1 MIWKKPTVN
10 EITPEAYD
18 EVSNLKHIEQCGRIC
33 YDSLNKMTEWSY
45 GDFYQTIVP
54 KAKYNPEECCDFH
67 LSVLE
72 HATIYLHIK
81 PSTEKELWLVDF
93 FIHNPYSKVN
103 ENAPMG
109 GGIRRTEHTYN
120 QDGPYPGVDYYITAN
135 WRVLF
140 ENEAKM
146 LKALG
151 LEDSIFDFTQSYRTL
166 TPDSCYAIRRTFVVE
181 TGIDITREFNRHR
194 CLSISESSTRWIDPT
209 LPNHGGHVPFND
221 FETGDHTPL
230 FMDAYKSAEENY
242 KRLRQIGLRP
252 QIARK
257 VLPLGT
263 GSTVVYTAFE
273 EDWNK
278 VLRLR
283 SKKAGAKGV
292 HPDAILIADMI
303 YDYLNA

>member
-45 GDFYQTIVP
+45 GDFYQMIVP
-54 KAKYNPEECCDFH
+54 KTKYNPDESCDFH

-81 PSTEKELWLVDF
+81 PRAEKELWLIDF

-109 GGIRRTEHTYN
+109 GGIRRTEHAYN
-120 QDGPYPGVDYYITAN
+120 MDGPYMGTDYYITTN

-146 LKALG
+146 VKAMG
-151 LEDSIFDFTQSYRTL
+151 LEDSIFDFIYPYRTI
-166 TPDSCYAIRRTFVVE
+166 TPDNCYATRRTFVVE

-209 LPNHGGHVPFND
+209 LPNHGGQVPFND
-221 FETGDHTPL
+221 FKTEDHTWL
-230 FMDAYKSAEENY
+230 FVDAYKGAEENY
-242 KRLRQIGLRP
+242 KVIRRVGFKP

-278 VLRLR
+278 VMRLR

-292 HPDAILIADMI
+292 HPDAIIIADMI
-303 YDYLNA
+303 YDHLNA

>member
-1 MIWKKPTVN
+1 MILVKPAVN
-10 EITPEAYD
+10 EITPDVYD
-18 EVSNLKHIEQCGRIC
+18 GVSNLKHIEYCGRIC
-33 YDSLNKMTEWSY
+33 YDSLDKQTEDSY
-45 GDFYQTIVP
+45 EKFYHTIVP
-54 KAKYNPEECCDFH
+54 KTKYNPDESCDFH

-81 PSTEKELWLVDF
+81 PRAEKELWLIDF

-103 ENAPMG
+103 EDTPN
-109 GGIRRTEHTYN
+109 GGIRHTEHTYN
-120 QDGPYPGVDYYITAN
+120 MDGPYMETDYYITTN

-146 LKALG
+146 IKSMG
-151 LEDSIFDFTQSYRTL
+151 LDVSIFDYIRPYRTI
-166 TPDSCYAIRRTFVVE
+166 TPDNHYAIRRTFVAR

-209 LPNHGGHVPFND
+209 LPRHGGRIPFND
-221 FETGDHTPL
+221 FDTGEYSML
-230 FMDAYKSAEENY
+230 FTDAYKSAEQYY
-242 KRLRQIGLRP
+242 KGMRQMGFKP
-252 QIARK
+252 QMARK

-263 GSTVVYTAFE
+263 CSTVVYTAFE

-278 VLRLR
+278 VMRLR

-292 HPDAILIADMI
+292 HPDAIIIADKI
-303 YDYLNA
+303 YDCLNA

>member
-18 EVSNLKHIEQCGRIC
+18 EVSNLKHIERCGRIC

-109 GGIRRTEHTYN
+109 GGIRRMEHTYN
-120 QDGPYPGVDYYITAN
+120 QDGPYPGVDYYITTN

-140 ENEAKM
+140 ENETKM
-146 LKALG
+146 VNALG

-221 FETGDHTPL
+221 FETGDHTLL

-242 KRLRQIGLRP
+242 KRLRRVGLRP

>member
-18 EVSNLKHIEQCGRIC
+18 EVSNLKHIEHCGRIC

-120 QDGPYPGVDYYITAN
+120 QDGPYPGVDYYITTN

-209 LPNHGGHVPFND
+209 LPNHGGYVPFND
-221 FETGDHTPL
+221 FEIGDHTLL

-242 KRLRQIGLRP
+242 KRLRQVGLRP